1 MSGLEKLIESEND
14 NDVLQEVVKVIIRSQ
29 NEFWSSNITSTLLY
43 PEFKENEGITL
54 AEQWMYI
61 ARTQL
66 RKEIGEIMLQK
77 KLAQLRDAER
87 KNDKDKR
94 SFIYYIKKQLWQ
106 KLLEMGNWKN
116 LSKIIFKMGNVK
128 KRS

>member
-1 MSGLEKLIESEND
+1 
-14 NDVLQEVVKVIIRSQ
+14 
-29 NEFWSSNITSTLLY
+29 
-43 PEFKENEGITL
+43 
-54 AEQWMYI
+54 MYI